1 MEMTNEE
8 ILRNY
13 RQAKDRR
20 MQIGILADLNQCG
33 TVRIVEIL
41 TEGGVPA
48 EELPKIKKHKAPL
61 QEEPR
66 PKKEKPEPRPVGRP
80 RKERQDDTLESA
92 IESKLRRRVKSY
104 KGYCLKWV
112 SPGESGVPD
121 RIVLL
126 PGGRIIFVETKRP
139 KGGKL
144 SPLQNYWGRALS
156 RLGFPVW
163 VIWNAGDLADF
174 EQKVLGGE

>member
-20 MQIGILADLNQCG
+20 TQIRILADLNQCG

-41 TEGGVPA
+41 TEGGIPA
-48 EELPKIKKHKAPL
+48 EELPEIKKHKAPL
-61 QEEPR
+61 QEEPK

-80 RKERQDDTLESA
+80 RKDRQDDTLENA
-92 IESKLRRRVKSY
+92 IEKKLRARVKAH
-104 KGYCLKWV
+104 GGRCLKWV
-112 SPGESGVPD
+112 SPGEAGVPD

-126 PGGRIIFVETKRP
+126 PGGRIVFVETKRP

-144 SPLQNYWGRALS
+144 SPLQNYWGRTLKG
-156 RLGFPVW
+156 LGFETW
-163 VIWNAGDLADF
+163 VVWNAGDLADF
-174 EQKVLGGE
+174 EKKVLGGE